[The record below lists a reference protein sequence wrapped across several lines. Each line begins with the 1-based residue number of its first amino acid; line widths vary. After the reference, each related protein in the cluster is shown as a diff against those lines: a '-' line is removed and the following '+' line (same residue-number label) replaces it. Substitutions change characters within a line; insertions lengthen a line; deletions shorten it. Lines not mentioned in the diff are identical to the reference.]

1 MILGV
6 QNFAFLDILGHF
18 GWLQPNALS
27 QWPKILHTACQAPG
41 PSFCK
46 ISAYTSNAENDFW
59 PKNPQKRPKKC
70 QKNGFFSH
78 IGQTMCHTIIKFCMP
93 GLDLN
98 MYLHENFHWPVI
110 NQFFQNSILNLFE
123 KFCIFHQF
131 HFLIK
136 IGCTLIQALKIYSP

>member
-18 GWLQPNALS
+18 GSLQPNALS

-46 ISAYTSNAENDFW
+46 ISAYTSNAEKDFW

-70 QKNGFFSH
+70 KKKCFFSH
-78 IGQTMCHTIIKFCMP
+78 VGQTMCHTIMKFCMP

-98 MYLHENFHWPVI
+98 MYLHEKFHWPVI
-110 NQFFQNSILNLFE
+110 NRFLKIQLLIFS
-123 KFCIFHQF
+123 KFCIFIF
-131 HFLIK
+131 EIHF
-136 IGCTLIQALKIYSP
+136 